1 MIVPCILALVKW
13 SVLAQA
19 LQDPQPPTWFA
30 DKDDPVYK
38 LERPKYVRDMNKSI
52 ESDYYRCVHADVFR
66 LKFGKEVG
74 KRDVKSVAVPI
85 LWPEFTVSAK
95 IVITSIGSFLPN
107 MTKENPS
114 GHQISVN

>member
-1 MIVPCILALVKW
+1 MLELLQLKNLRKGVIILGYD
-13 SVLAQA
+13 SQG
-19 LQDPQPPTWFA
+19 
-30 DKDDPVYK
+30 
-38 LERPKYVRDMNKSI
+38 
-52 ESDYYRCVHADVFR
+52 CVHADVFR